1 VSPSPPADVSTGGRA
16 AVTAAAARGR
26 AGASLAHAAH
36 GRAPALLAATA
47 IAGLLALLP
56 APAAPAAE
64 LVVRPTADASVNRS
78 RPDARFGRRRWLR
91 IASRPG
97 WRTYLRFTVRRL
109 DTPVVSATLVLR
121 GRRRTWTPRIRVRAI
136 GRPWRERRVTARRA
150 DRLRVLGLAASTRR
164 DGRRTR
170 RVAIDVT
177 PAARSAGT
185 LTVELSTP
193 NRRGLSFWSR
203 EARRRAPRLVIRT
216 GAAGAAQAAPQPAG
230 GSGATGGG
238 AGSAGAPRPPGGL
251 WISRGE
257 IAARLTSGAAW
268 SAMKAGAD
276 AGGAA
281 AIADQDSD
289 HDVNTLAAAL
299 VAARTGAA
307 TYRDRAVA
315 GIAAAIGT
323 EAGGRTLAL
332 GRNLP
337 SYVIAADV
345 LNLPSVDPGLDGRLR
360 SWLAALR
367 TKDLG
372 GDTLVSTHELRPNN
386 WGTMAGAARI
396 AADAYLGDAAD
407 LRRAAAVF
415 RGWLGERSAY
425 AGFSY
430 GDLSY
435 QADPSAPVGINPAGA
450 TKAGVSIDGAIPDDM
465 RRGCPFT
472 PAPCHTDYPWEALQ
486 GAVVQAELLWRQG
499 HDAWS
504 WGNRA
509 LLRAAR
515 YLQGL
520 DAKFGGWW
528 ATSDDTWQPWLL
540 NHAYRASLPATTPSS
555 PGKVMAWSDWT
566 HAG

>member
-1 VSPSPPADVSTGGRA
+1 VSPCPPAVSTGGRK
-16 AVTAAAARGR
+16 AVGTGAARG
-26 AGASLAHAAH
+26 LAP
-36 GRAPALLAATA
+36 GLLAAA
-47 IAGLLALLP
+47 IAAALVLLGAP
-56 APAAPAAE
+56 PAAPAAE
-64 LVVRPTADASVNRS
+64 LVLRPTADASVSRA

-97 WRTYLRFTVRRL
+97 WRTYLRFSVSRL
-109 DTPVVSATLVLR
+109 DAPVVSATLVLR

-150 DRLRVLGLAASTRR
+150 QRLRVLGLAATTRR

-170 RVAIDVT
+170 RMALDIT
-177 PAARSAGT
+177 AAARAAGIV
-185 LTVELSTP
+185 TVELSTP

-216 GAAGAAQAAPQPAG
+216 GAAGAALAAPQAG
-230 GSGATGGG
+230 GGPGAAGGGGG
-238 AGSAGAPRPPGGL
+238 AAGAPRPHGGL
-251 WISRGE
+251 WISRAE
-257 IAARLTSGAAW
+257 IAARPASGAAW

-281 AIADQDSD
+281 AIADQHSD

-307 TYRDRAVA
+307 AYRDRAVA

-345 LNLPSVDPGLDGRLR
+345 VNLPAIDPALDGRLR
-360 SWLAALR
+360 SWLSALR

-396 AADAYLGDAAD
+396 AADAYLGDIAD
-407 LRRAAAVF
+407 LQRAATVF
-415 RGWLGERSAY
+415 RGWLGDRAAY
-425 AGFSY
+425 AGFKF
-430 GDLSY
+430 GELSF
-435 QADPSAPVGINPAGA
+435 QADPSRPVGVNPAGA
-450 TKAGVSIDGAIPDDM
+450 VKDGVSIDGALPDDM
-465 RRGCPFT
+465 RRGCPF
-472 PAPCHTDYPWEALQ
+472 APRPCYTDYAWESMQ
-486 GAVVQAELLWRQG
+486 GAVVQAELLWRRG
-499 HDAWS
+499 YDAWGWS
-504 WGNRA
+504 DHA

-520 DAKFGGWW
+520 DAQYGGWW
-528 ATSDDTWQPWLL
+528 ARADDTWQPWLL
-540 NHAYRASLPATTPSS
+540 NHAYGTALPTEAARS
-555 PGKVMAWSDWT
+555 GKIMGFTDWT
-566 HAG
+566 HGG